1 MPLGLVLAWMLAWGF
16 AASAALAQPAGRT
29 PLPVVERAVQGSQC
43 VAEPTVMRRNHM
55 EMLKHQ
61 RVDTVRAGA
70 RSGQFSLKGCIN
82 CHASRETGSVAKSET
97 NFCVS
102 CHAYAAVKIDCFEC
116 HSSKPSGPAP
126 HSTAA
131 ALAVP
136 VVQPA
141 LKGAGQ

>member
-1 MPLGLVLAWMLAWGF
+1 MRLALMLAWTV

-43 VAEPTVMRRNHM
+43 VAEPAVMRRNHM
-55 EMLKHQ
+55 EMLRHQ
-61 RVDTVRAGA
+61 RDDTVRAGA

-82 CHASRETGSVAKSET
+82 CHASRETGSVARAET

-116 HSSKPSGPAP
+116 HAAKPSGPMP
-126 HSTAA
+126 HPAAA
-131 ALAVP
+131 ALTVP
-136 VVQPA
+136 VKQPA